1 MFNMSSHCQATKA
14 LTAAEVADYS
24 RHLDSWE
31 IAQQVDAL
39 VLKKSYHLNNFRVG
53 TQFAN
58 QITELA
64 ESYQHHP
71 EIRLRWGEVDVIWFT
86 HSCNGLR
93 PLDFKMA
100 QKTDDLYCQLTQP
113 QEPHSKEAL

>member
-1 MFNMSSHCQATKA
+1 MYNMSPHCQVTKA
-14 LTAAEVADYS
+14 LTDAEVADYG
-24 RHLDSWE
+24 RRLNNWE

-39 VLKKSYHLNNFRVG
+39 ALKKSYRLNNFIIG

-58 QITELA
+58 RITELA
-64 ESYQHHP
+64 ESHQHHP
-71 EIRLRWGEVDVIWFT
+71 EIRLRWGEADVIWFT

-113 QEPHSKEAL
+113 QAPNSKEAL